1 MLLNITRLFAAL
13 ALGALLPATSSGQIV
28 PGAPQ
33 PDWDRARHEY
43 TAGVLRSYNDVM
55 GKWRAAWLEGDVAA
69 VMELYDEGAVLMV
82 DDSVPREGRA
92 AIELYVRSILPR
104 TRELRTGLSDF
115 VASERLAYALAPIYI
130 EVAEGTAVRAYSG
143 SAVTILVRDGRRW
156 KIRSQI
162 LRHQAL

>member
-1 MLLNITRLFAAL
+1 MLNITKLLAVL
-13 ALGALLPATSSGQIV
+13 ALGAMLPATSSAQVV

-33 PDWDRARHEY
+33 PDWERARHEY
-43 TAGVLRSYNDVM
+43 TAEVLRSYNDVM
-55 GKWRAAWLEGDVAA
+55 GKWRAAWLAGDVAA
-69 VMELYDEGAVLMV
+69 VMDLYDDRAILMV

-92 AIELYVRSILPR
+92 VIEVYVRSILPN

-115 VASERLAYALAPIYI
+115 VASERLAYSLGPIYI
-130 EVAEGTAVRAYSG
+130 EMTDGTAVRAYSG

-162 LRHQAL
+162 LRRQAL

>member
-1 MLLNITRLFAAL
+1 MMLTTTRWFAAL
-13 ALGALLPATSSGQIV
+13 AIGALLPATGSAQIV

-43 TAGVLRSYNDVM
+43 TAEVLRSYNDVM
-55 GKWRAAWLEGDVAA
+55 GKWRSAWLEGDVAG
-69 VMELYDEGAVLMV
+69 VMELYAEGAILMV
-82 DDSVPREGRA
+82 DDSVPREGHA
-92 AIELYVRSILPR
+92 AIERYVRNILPR

-115 VASERLAYALAPIYI
+115 VASERLAYSLGPIYI
-130 EVAEGTAVRAYSG
+130 EIAEDTAVQAYSG